1 MQALNIKYSLISAE
15 GALLET
21 TAGEL
26 LYVSAGCRFVAA
38 AIDLTVTRPE

>member
-1 MQALNIKYSLISAE
+1 MQALNIKYSLISAG

-21 TAGEL
+21 TAEL
-26 LYVSAGCRFVAA
+26 LYVSVGCRFVAA